1 MMRDDNIQIEKAD
14 AELRLFVAYA
24 RSLIRLYEEANEV
37 SMRLNTYGVSS
48 PKILSPEEAKYQKGT
63 KIYSNIN
70 LLDLME
76 QESAAWG
83 EYHRAS
89 SYCNR
94 MARSFIGLD
103 DEELMLL
110 YLRYE
115 KGYTFEQIGMI
126 INYSAVHA
134 RRLLFKCLEKF

>member
-1 MMRDDNIQIEKAD
+1 MRDDVQIEKAD
-14 AELRLFVAYA
+14 AKLRLFVAYA

-48 PKILSPEEAKYQKGT
+48 PKIMSPEEAKYQKGT
-63 KIYSNIN
+63 RIYSTVN

-76 QESAAWG
+76 QESEAWNA
-83 EYHRAS
+83 YHDAS
-89 SYCNR
+89 TYCNR
-94 MARSFIGLD
+94 MARSFIGLAD
-103 DEELMLL
+103 DELRLL

-126 INYSAVHA
+126 INYSTGHV
-134 RRLLFKCLEKF
+134 RRLLVKCLEKF